1 MLDGE
6 VSLEKAGFEIPAQ
19 KVGASDMTGT
29 IPFSLFIVGKKGEE
43 KNQKSSYPQE
53 PYAVLLSSLRQAA
66 KSGHTFSIG
75 KLRFG
80 GMELGE
86 TALGI
91 RAGNGLIEITSLESK
106 FLEGAL
112 LGRGYFR
119 YGGNMQYGAELAL
132 NNLSLRSLCSS
143 FPKIKGYIS
152 GKVDGIAN
160 FYGEGKGMNG
170 LIGIVDIWTR
180 SAPDEKMLV
189 SKEFLQKLA
198 GKKLKGIFFQNDRP
212 YDHGE
217 IHGYLEKGYLV
228 FDVLDISHTNFLG
241 VRDLSVSVAPV
252 QNKIAIGHLIASIKE
267 AATRGK
273 AVGGGEEAAPAPP
286 APAETEFKWEE

>member
-6 VSLEKAGFEIPAQ
+6 ASLARAGFEIPGQ

-29 IPFSLFIVGKKGEE
+29 IPVSLAIAGAAEPKKNR
-43 KNQKSSYPQE
+43 KRNYQQDNYPAFLSYLQ
-53 PYAVLLSSLRQAA
+53 QAA
-66 KSGHTFSIG
+66 QSGHTFTIG

-80 GMELGE
+80 GIELGE
-86 TALGI
+86 TTLGI
-91 RAGNGLIEITSLESK
+91 RAENGLVEMTSLKSE
-106 FLEGAL
+106 FLAGTL
-112 LGRGYFR
+112 LGTGFFR
-119 YGGNMQYGAELAL
+119 SGEQIQYGADLAL
-132 NNLSLRSLCSS
+132 NNLSLRALCSS

-160 FYGEGKGMNG
+160 LYGEGKGLNG
-170 LIGIVDIWTR
+170 LIGVINIWTR

-189 SKEFLQKLA
+189 SKDFLQKLA

-217 IHGYLEKGYLV
+217 IRGYLEKGYLV
-228 FDVLDISHTNFLG
+228 FDVLDISHTTIFG

-252 QNKIAIGHLIASIKE
+252 QNKIAIEHLFNSIKE
-267 AATRGK
+267 AASRGK
-273 AVGGGEEAAPAPP
+273 VVGGGGEGAAPAPV
-286 APAETEFKWEE
+286 ETEFKWEE

>member
-19 KVGASDMTGT
+19 KAGASDMTGT
-29 IPFSLFIVGKKGEE
+29 IPFSLFIVGRKGEE
-43 KNQKSSYPQE
+43 KNQKSSHPQE
-53 PYAVLLSSLRQAA
+53 SYAVLLSSLRQAA
-66 KSGHTFSIG
+66 KSGHTFSLG

-106 FLEGAL
+106 FLEGSL
-112 LGRGYFR
+112 LGRGFFR
-119 YGGNMQYGAELAL
+119 YGKNIQYGGDLLL
-132 NNLSLRSLCSS
+132 NDLSLRVLCNS

-152 GKVDGIAN
+152 GRIDGMMN
-160 FYGEGKGMNG
+160 LHGEGRG
-170 LIGIVDIWTR
+170 LDGLLGIVNLWTR
-180 SAPDEKMLV
+180 SAPEEKMLV

-198 GKKLKGIFFQNDRP
+198 GKKLKGFFFQNDRP
-212 YDHGE
+212 YDRGA

-241 VRDLSVSVAPV
+241 IKDLSVSVAPV
-252 QNKIAIGHLIASIKE
+252 QNKIAIGHLVASIKE

-273 AVGGGEEAAPAPP
+273 AVGRGEGAAPAPP
-286 APAETEFKWEE
+286 IETEFKWEE